1 MNFDYDGGGFGKGG
15 TATLLVNGA
24 KVATGRIER
33 TQGFIFSADETADV
47 GLDGATPVSTDYKEG
62 DNSFTGKIL
71 KVVVDIK
78 PMGAAE
84 KADAGKALQEARL
97 KKAISD

>member
-1 MNFDYDGGGFGKGG
+1 MDGD
-15 TATLLVNGA
+15 
-24 KVATGRIER
+24 ATGRIEH
-33 TQGFIFSADETADV
+33 TQGFVFSADETADV

-62 DNSFTGKIL
+62 ENTFTGKIL

-78 PMGAAE
+78 PLGVAE
-84 KADAGKALQEARL
+84 KAGAGKALQEAKL